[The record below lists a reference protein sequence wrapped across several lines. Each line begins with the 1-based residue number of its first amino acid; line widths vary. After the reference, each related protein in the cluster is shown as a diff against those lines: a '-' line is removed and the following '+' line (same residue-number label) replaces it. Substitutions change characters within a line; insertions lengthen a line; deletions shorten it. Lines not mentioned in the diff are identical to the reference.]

1 MNIRFLKTWSN
12 KILSF
17 YRVYG
22 LKQTF
27 IRIITKITKKEIITY
42 KKWCKKHFV
51 NAQEIRYQR
60 AHEFVYQPKI
70 SIVVPLYN
78 TPYKFLDELIGSI
91 QNQTYDNWELCLSD
105 GSGIDSPLE
114 SILKEYEVKD
124 ARIKVAYNQRT
135 LCISENTNCAL
146 ELATGDFVA
155 FVDHD
160 DLLAV
165 NALYE
170 CVSELNS
177 NPAIEII
184 YTDEDKIDMSSKEHF
199 MPHFKSDFNMDLLRS
214 MNYISHLFFVKKEI
228 LKQVG
233 ILRKEYDGA
242 QDYDLILRCV
252 EQAKIIY
259 HIPKILYHWRAHQ
272 NSTAE
277 NPGNKIYAFE
287 AGKRAIEAH
296 LERCGIRGVVS
307 MGQDLGLYRVQYLIE
322 KEPVVSILIPNKDHK
337 EDLERCIQ
345 SLFDVSIYKSFEI
358 IVIENGS
365 VEESTFQYYEQ
376 LCNSHDNVKVVT
388 WVANDGFNFSALN
401 NFGAA
406 YANGEYLLFLNNDT
420 EILKKD
426 AILEMVSHA
435 SRKEVGAVG
444 ARLYYPDGT
453 VQHAG
458 VIVGLGGI
466 AGHAFKDFPRQNGG
480 YFYRSFC
487 IQDYS
492 AVTAA
497 CMMMSKKLF
506 DEIGGF
512 DEKLKVAFNDID
524 LCMEIRKR
532 DKLIV
537 YTPYAELYH
546 YESKSRGLENTKE
559 KVQRFNSEVEYFAKK
574 WKNELN
580 AGDPYY
586 NINLTLEK
594 HDFSLKIL

>member
-1 MNIRFLKTWSN
+1 
-12 KILSF
+12 
-17 YRVYG
+17 
-22 LKQTF
+22 
-27 IRIITKITKKEIITY
+27 
-42 KKWCKKHFV
+42 
-51 NAQEIRYQR
+51 
-60 AHEFVYQPKI
+60 
-70 SIVVPLYN
+70 
-78 TPYKFLDELIGSI
+78 
-91 QNQTYDNWELCLSD
+91 
-105 GSGIDSPLE
+105 
-114 SILKEYEVKD
+114 
-124 ARIKVAYNQRT
+124 
-135 LCISENTNCAL
+135 
-146 ELATGDFVA
+146 
-155 FVDHD
+155 
-160 DLLAV
+160 
-165 NALYE
+165 
-170 CVSELNS
+170 
-177 NPAIEII
+177 
-184 YTDEDKIDMSSKEHF
+184 
-199 MPHFKSDFNMDLLRS
+199 
-214 MNYISHLFFVKKEI
+214 
-228 LKQVG
+228 
-233 ILRKEYDGA
+233 
-242 QDYDLILRCV
+242 
-252 EQAKIIY
+252 
-259 HIPKILYHWRAHQ
+259 
-272 NSTAE
+272 
-277 NPGNKIYAFE
+277 
-287 AGKRAIEAH
+287 
-296 LERCGIRGVVS
+296 